1 MAMTTNQYSPLFR
14 LAFKLLK
21 YFLLVMFGFAIAYVM
36 SMIFGMLPIAAMVL
50 PIVVNWFLR
59 VGIVLL
65 CLIALVMVIES
76 LR

>member
-1 MAMTTNQYSPLFR
+1 MTTNQYSPLFR

-21 YFLLVMFGFAIAYVM
+21 YFLLVMFGFAIAYVI
-36 SMIFGMLPIAAMVL
+36 SMIFGMLPIAAMIL
-50 PIVVNWFLR
+50 PIVVNGFLR

-65 CLIALVMVIES
+65 CLIALVMIIES

>member
-1 MAMTTNQYSPLFR
+1 MTTNPYSPLFR

-36 SMIFGMLPIAAMVL
+36 SMIFGMLPIAAMIL
-50 PIVVNWFLR
+50 PIVVNGFLR

>member
-1 MAMTTNQYSPLFR
+1 MTTNEYSPLFR

-21 YFLLVMFGFAIAYVM
+21 YFLLLMFGFAIAYVI
-36 SMIFGMLPIAAMVL
+36 SIIFGVSYIDSMLLA
-50 PIVVNWFLR
+50 IVVNGFLR

-65 CLIALVMVIES
+65 CLIAVVMILES